1 VQKLFVR
8 DLRDRAR
15 IAGAPGEAG
24 SNLEVA
30 ITRHRGLVA
39 RDGLAQDLGLRAAL
53 LASESREARSLLII
67 EIDARLAHMASIG
80 QNVGYRYCVGEPLPD
95 SGLDE
100 SFRVFL
106 ERQTEAE
113 EAFVLGDAKP
123 RMALWSRR
131 DPVSLAGALGITDV
145 GWERLAEV
153 FPKVAAMF
161 SDVSGFRYEVEVAE
175 VLGDMA
181 YTLGFERFNGSIGG
195 RPVEDVEVRVTHVYR
210 REHDEWRIVHRHG
223 TSANL
228 AR

>member
-1 VQKLFVR
+1 M
-8 DLRDRAR
+8 
-15 IAGAPGEAG
+15 
-24 SNLEVA
+24 
-30 ITRHRGLVA
+30 
-39 RDGLAQDLGLRAAL
+39 DG
-53 LASESREARSLLII
+53 
-67 EIDARLAHMASIG
+67 
-80 QNVGYRYCVGEPLPD
+80 VP
-95 SGLDE
+95 E
-100 SFRVFL
+100 SFRAFL

-210 REHDEWRIVHRHG
+210 CEDDEWRIVHRHG